1 MDRACSSNPL
11 RMLDQPGPD
20 TRQAVRDVLF
30 FLSDAFFA
38 IASTD
43 AVTSSESAT
52 RGAAHLLTVCADAL
66 REPEEAEANPD
77 GG

>member
-1 MDRACSSNPL
+1 MDKTCSSNPL

-38 IASTD
+38 MASAD

-52 RGAAHLLTVCADAL
+52 RGAGHLLAVCADAL
-66 REPEEAEANPD
+66 RESEEAEANPD